1 MMKTMVYK
9 FAAFSA
15 ALAFSASFAANAST
29 NAVSLDAGA
38 DLRVRQEIMDN
49 VPGTPGGGAQAPVVR
64 GKSKNQMRFRL
75 RAWGD
80 LKLGERFR
88 VYTRLTDA
96 PRWNITPQHSR
107 AYEFPDEL
115 LLDNLYLDAT
125 GLFDDRIDFRIGRQ
139 DVWEPGAGALFG
151 LPHVFA
157 DGTPGDG
164 SRTLYTDMARIT
176 WHVTDESKFDAFT
189 LYDSDRNRLR
199 WGTGGSR
206 NRSLNGLGGNKP
218 EMDEFGAGLVWSS
231 NIGGPEAVPYQLFTI
246 FKKNYSYHDT
256 RDVKHPGK
264 DLTVFGARAT
274 PQLTDEL
281 SLELEGMSQVG
292 ETTDGDFC
300 NGWSGFAGI
309 DWRTVVSERFKPY
322 AKLSVTYMSG
332 DRDAATQDGGH
343 KAWDPL
349 WARGVEN
356 SEMFLYGTLY
366 GVGWWSNLV
375 HPKLTLGSS
384 FGKYHRLNFS
394 SGPMFA
400 AENDGLGHA
409 DGRRS
414 GDFKGW
420 IHQARYDF
428 PLLIAPENASGI
440 SRFEIFGHLL
450 AEFFNPGDYYD
461 TQRPAWFVRWQIDI
475 KF

>member
-1 MMKTMVYK
+1 MKTIVN
-9 FAAFSA
+9 AATAFSA
-15 ALAFSASFAANAST
+15 VVFLVVPTASAIDTNSVSFN
-29 NAVSLDAGA
+29 AGA
-38 DLRVRQEIMDN
+38 DLRVRQEIMGN
-49 VPGTPGGGAQAPVVR
+49 VPGTPGGGMQSPVVR
-64 GKSKNQMRFRL
+64 NKSKNQMRFRM

-80 LKLGERFR
+80 LKLGDHFR
-88 VYTRLTDA
+88 IYTRVTDE

-115 LLDNLYLDAT
+115 VLDNLYFEGV
-125 GLFDDRIDFRIGRQ
+125 GLFDDRIDFRFGRQ
-139 DVWEPGAGALFG
+139 DVWEPGMGFLFG

-164 SRTLYTDMARIT
+164 SRTLYTDMMRMT
-176 WHVTDESKFDAFT
+176 WHVTEESKFDAFA
-189 LYDSDRNRLR
+189 LYNSDRNKLR

-206 NRSLNGLGGNKP
+206 NRSLNGLGGNDP
-218 EMDEFGAGLVWSS
+218 DMDEFGAGLVWSS

-246 FKKNYSYHDT
+246 FKKNYSYDV

-264 DLTVFGARAT
+264 DLTVFGGRAT
-274 PQLTDEL
+274 PHITDEL
-281 SLELEGMSQVG
+281 SLELEGMTQVG

-309 DWRTVVSERFKPY
+309 DWRPDLSAAVKPY
-322 AKLSVTYMSG
+322 AKFSVLYMSG
-332 DRDAATQDGGH
+332 DKDAAIQDGGH
-343 KAWDPL
+343 SAWDPL
-349 WARGVEN
+349 WSRGVEH

-366 GVGWWSNLV
+366 GVGWWSNLI
-375 HPKLTLGSS
+375 HPRLTLGSN
-384 FGKYHRLNFS
+384 FGKLHRLNLS

-420 IHQARYDF
+420 ITQARYDF
-428 PLLIAPENASGI
+428 PLLLAPENASGI
-440 SRFEIFGHLL
+440 RRFEIFGHLL

-461 TQRPAWFVRWQIDI
+461 TQRPAWFVRWQIDV